1 MSASLQSSALP
12 NRPQFLRVSEL
23 AAMLKVKPKTIYDM
37 VAQRRIPY
45 RKLPGSNLL
54 RFDLDEIVAWTKAG
68 NSK

>member
-1 MSASLQSSALP
+1 MSASLQTSALP
-12 NRPQFLRVSEL
+12 NRPQFLKVPEL
-23 AAMLKVKPKTIYDM
+23 AAMLKLKPKTIYDM

-45 RKLPGSNLL
+45 RKLPGSNIL

>member
-1 MSASLQSSALP
+1 MSASLQTAALP
-12 NRPQFLRVSEL
+12 NRPQFLRVREL